1 VRYRN
6 LQQLNKTIGDVMV
19 RRTREDIQDQLPKVI
34 NQVIPVQFD
43 NSGGKAYRMIAADL
57 LQELQSA
64 VNQYGKGFDLWAH
77 YNTGAGGEA
86 QGQIMS
92 RLTVLRML
100 CDNPQLVFESA
111 EKYLDP
117 NTSDGSEYASHVVAH
132 GWLTKSATSPKLDAV
147 LEYIKDVLDEDPNNK
162 IVLFSFFKKN
172 LRIIQEATQKVSES
186 VLFMGGMSAE
196 ERDIAKQKFATD
208 PNVRLFLSSDAGGY
222 GVDLPNAN
230 YLISYDLPWSAGKLD
245 QRDARIIRL
254 SSIHPHVTITSFV
267 MKGSIEERQ
276 YEMLQ
281 QKRGINGAFIDKGY
295 DSHGKFE
302 LNVGSLTE
310 FMANSE
316 V

>member
-1 VRYRN
+1 
-6 LQQLNKTIGDVMV
+6 
-19 RRTREDIQDQLPKVI
+19 
-34 NQVIPVQFD
+34 
-43 NSGGKAYRMIAADL
+43 MIAADL

-162 IVLFSFFKKN
+162 VVLFSFFKKN

>member
-1 VRYRN
+1 V
-6 LQQLNKTIGDVMV
+6 
-19 RRTREDIQDQLPKVI
+19 
-34 NQVIPVQFD
+34 
-43 NSGGKAYRMIAADL
+43 
-57 LQELQSA
+57 
-64 VNQYGKGFDLWAH
+64 
-77 YNTGAGGEA
+77 
-86 QGQIMS
+86 
-92 RLTVLRML
+92 
-100 CDNPQLVFESA
+100 
-111 EKYLDP
+111 
-117 NTSDGSEYASHVVAH
+117 
-132 GWLTKSATSPKLDAV
+132 
-147 LEYIKDVLDEDPNNK
+147 
-162 IVLFSFFKKN
+162 VLFSFFKKN
-172 LRIIQEATQKVSES
+172 LRLIKEATKGLSES

-196 ERDIAKQKFATD
+196 ERDIAKQRFAKE

-254 SSIHPHVTITSFV
+254 SSTHPHVTITSFV

-302 LNVGSLTE
+302 LNVGSLTD
-310 FMANSE
+310 FMINSE